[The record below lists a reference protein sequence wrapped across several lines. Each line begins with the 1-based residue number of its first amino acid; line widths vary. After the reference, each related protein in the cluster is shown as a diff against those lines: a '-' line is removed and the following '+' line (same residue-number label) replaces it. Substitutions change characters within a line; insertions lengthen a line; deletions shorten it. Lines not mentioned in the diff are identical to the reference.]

1 MRTLI
6 AIIGSVIFNFG
17 ALGVM
22 DWSVHQEQMAPSG
35 VVLVQQLPEVTAPSV
50 YAQQQTHDDV
60 VQSVVR

>member
-6 AIIGSVIFNFG
+6 AIIGSVVFNFG

-22 DWSVHQEQMAPSG
+22 DWSVHQEQMAPAG

-50 YAQQQTHDDV
+50 YAQQTHDDV